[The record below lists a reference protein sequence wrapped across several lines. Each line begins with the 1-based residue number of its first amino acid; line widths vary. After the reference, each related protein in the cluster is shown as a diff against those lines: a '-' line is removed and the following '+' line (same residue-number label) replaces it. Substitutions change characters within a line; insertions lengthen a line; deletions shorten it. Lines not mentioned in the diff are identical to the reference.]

1 MLVGKKRSD
10 HRSNK
15 QIPKLLIYL
24 SPQATS
30 VFVNTFRYP
39 EKVKSLVAHAGQS
52 YISEKDMEKMMNVI
66 DVSNWSP
73 RMREPMEAIYGKVLK
88 PKNIY
93 VEMSGLIT

>member
-1 MLVGKKRSD
+1 MYSSS
-10 HRSNK
+10 H
-15 QIPKLLIYL
+15 
-24 SPQATS
+24 ATYF
-30 VFVNTFRYP
+30 FVNTLRYP

-73 RMREPMEAIYGKVLK
+73 RMREPMEAIYGKVLE

-93 VEMSGLIT
+93 VDLCWYNNLNISN

>member
-1 MLVGKKRSD
+1 MLVGKKRND
-10 HRSNK
+10 HRLNNQTSIK
-15 QIPKLLIYL
+15 DGLIYL

-73 RMREPMEAIYGKVLK
+73 RMREPMEAIYGKVLE
-88 PKNIY
+88 PRNIY
-93 VEMSGLIT
+93 V